1 MNEQKRN
8 RIAAAITVNVILLI
22 VVLVAVIIYQLV
34 YMSIVSSKK
43 KQIEAEIARYQA
55 LIESGEMDLETL
67 QSDQYLLELALKYGF
82 YFPDGD

>member
-43 KQIEAEIARYQA
+43 KQIEAEIAYYKQQIA
-55 LIESGEMDLETL
+55 NGEIDLETL
-67 QSDQYLLELALKYGF
+67 QSDDYLMSLALKYCF

>member
-1 MNEQKRN
+1 
-8 RIAAAITVNVILLI
+8 
-22 VVLVAVIIYQLV
+22 
-34 YMSIVSSKK
+34 MSIVSSKK